1 MITILSDLPDTVL
14 GAEAR
19 GTVTSDDYQ
28 NVLVP
33 AVEAYLRQHHEVR
46 LLAVLGPE
54 FTEFAPSAMWDDAR
68 LGLDTI
74 KAWKRIAVVTDHA
87 HLRGM
92 VTSFAFLVP
101 GEVRTFTY
109 GELDEARTWVA
120 A

>member
-14 GAEAR
+14 GAEAS
-19 GTVTSDDYQ
+19 GTVTSEDYQ

-33 AVEAYLRQHHEVR
+33 AVEAYLRQHGEVR

-54 FTEFAPSAMWDDAR
+54 FTEFAPSAIGDDAR
-68 LGLDTI
+68 LGLSNI

-92 VTSFAFLVP
+92 VNSFAFMVP
-101 GEVRTFTY
+101 GEVQTFAY
-109 GELDEARTWVA
+109 GELAEARAWVA